1 MNSFAI
7 GLVWLALLIGLS
19 EINDSLKLIHQA
31 IRDTNHAPTVG
42 TQYVDRV
49 VTQECTRQH
58 CDEPRNQWLGDGKI
72 VTNDVGVE
80 K

>member
-7 GLVWLALLIGLS
+7 GLVWLALLIGLN
-19 EINDSLKLIHQA
+19 EINESLKLIHQA
-31 IRDTNHAPTVG
+31 MRDTNHAPTVV
-42 TQYVDRV
+42 TNYVT
-49 VTQECTRQH
+49 VTQEFQRQH
-58 CDEPRNQWLGDGKI
+58 CDEPCNQWLGDGKI